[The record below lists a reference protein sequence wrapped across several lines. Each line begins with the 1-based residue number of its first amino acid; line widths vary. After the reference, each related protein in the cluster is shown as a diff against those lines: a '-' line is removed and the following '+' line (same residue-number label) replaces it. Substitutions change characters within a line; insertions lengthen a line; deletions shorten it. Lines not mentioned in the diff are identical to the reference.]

1 MIHVTLPPPPGNYV
15 ADVQRPGEA
24 FIRATPNPTPIQWNA
39 HRYWQLIHDD
49 LYIGLR
55 GICSYCASWSPRSSR
70 GDDHTSIDHYVPK
83 SRVPRQ
89 AYSWVNFRLCRER
102 LNHRKDMHFDV
113 LDPCVV
119 PDGIFVIDF
128 LTFRLD
134 ARERLPGPV
143 ARQVKATI
151 DRLQLNT
158 DREYVNERIRIIRA
172 YSLDEITAG
181 YVQERYPFIGQQM
194 VRQDFDANFK
204 TKWRD
209 YFKRTGI
216 RV

>member
-1 MIHVTLPPPPGNYV
+1 
-15 ADVQRPGEA
+15 
-24 FIRATPNPTPIQWNA
+24 
-39 HRYWQLIHDD
+39 
-49 LYIGLR
+49 
-55 GICSYCASWSPRSSR
+55 
-70 GDDHTSIDHYVPK
+70 
-83 SRVPRQ
+83 
-89 AYSWVNFRLCRER
+89 
-102 LNHRKDMHFDV
+102 MHFDV